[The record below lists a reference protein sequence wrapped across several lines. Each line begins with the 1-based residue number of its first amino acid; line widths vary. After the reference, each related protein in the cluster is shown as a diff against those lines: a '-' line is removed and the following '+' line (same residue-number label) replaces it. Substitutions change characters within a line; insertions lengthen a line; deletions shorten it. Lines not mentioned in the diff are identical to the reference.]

1 MFIDSHCH
9 PNLPELKNRT
19 NEVLANMHAA
29 NVCQALCIGVNL
41 EDFHEVLALAEN
53 HAEFWA
59 SVGVHPE
66 YKDAYEPSVEVLIEK
81 AQHPKVIALGEAGL
95 DYHWH
100 SDAPEWQKQRFRT
113 HIRAAIAIKKPII
126 VHTRQAIA
134 DTLSILKDEHAEQ
147 CGGIMHC
154 FTEDVAAMKTALDLG
169 FYISFSGIV
178 SFKNAKTVHE
188 SARFCPLDRMLIETD
203 APYLAPVP
211 HRGKINEPAFV
222 AHTAVA
228 VAALKNLPVS
238 EIGKI
243 TTENFYRLFPNTKK
257 DIQ

>member
-9 PNLPELKNRT
+9 PNLPELKDRT

-29 NVCQALCIGVNL
+29 KVHQALCIGVNL
-41 EDFHEVLALAEN
+41 EDFNEVLALAEN
-53 HAEFWA
+53 HTEFWA

-66 YKDAYEPSVEVLIEK
+66 YENAAEPSVEILVEK
-81 AQHPKVIALGEAGL
+81 AQHPKVIAIGEAGL

-100 SDAPEWQKQRFRT
+100 ADAPEWQKARFRT
-113 HIRAAIAIKKPII
+113 HIRAAIAIKKPLVI
-126 VHTRQAIA
+126 HTRNAIA
-134 DTLSILKDEHAEQ
+134 DTLAILKDEHAEN

-154 FTEDVAAMKTALDLG
+154 FSEDVAAMKTALDLG

-178 SFKNAKTVHE
+178 SFKNAKVVHE
-188 SARFCPLDRMLIETD
+188 SARQCPLDRLLIETD

-222 AHTAVA
+222 AHTAAA
-228 VAALKNLPVS
+228 VAALKNLPV
-238 EIGKI
+238 EEVGRI
-243 TTENFYRLFPNTKK
+243 TTENFYKLFPQTKDK
-257 DIQ
+257 E